1 MVKKKR
7 NIGIDLL
14 KLIACILVIT
24 LHSLPPEDLMVA
36 NNVFNLSLYYV
47 GTLAIPVFF
56 MASGYFVLN
65 KKSISYAYSFKRIK
79 NILIVVF
86 SWLILYSFAV
96 LIVKHKLNFLNEIE
110 GSFFTGVNDSHFY
123 HFWFFW
129 ALIIMLLIAPIL
141 VWILQKSFN
150 YFLVLTIVVTV
161 ICLIQDLSLHM
172 GYAYLM
178 RNTQQV
184 FRINTWLEY
193 YLLGGLVGNAHFGQI
208 REFFKTHFIAFSILD
223 IFLYIILIVYSL
235 WNRQIIGWVYAE
247 ANYNNILV
255 MLISVIS
262 MTLFATSQPK
272 AETVIEYIIPATM
285 GIYILQSFAIS
296 FLSKIALF
304 HVYPALLIPIVFI
317 ICMIVVEIALKIP
330 IVNRLFKL

>member
-1 MVKKKR
+1 
-7 NIGIDLL
+7 
-14 KLIACILVIT
+14 
-24 LHSLPPEDLMVA
+24 
-36 NNVFNLSLYYV
+36 
-47 GTLAIPVFF
+47 
-56 MASGYFVLN
+56 
-65 KKSISYAYSFKRIK
+65 
-79 NILIVVF
+79 
-86 SWLILYSFAV
+86 
-96 LIVKHKLNFLNEIE
+96 
-110 GSFFTGVNDSHFY
+110 
-123 HFWFFW
+123 
-129 ALIIMLLIAPIL
+129 
-141 VWILQKSFN
+141 
-150 YFLVLTIVVTV
+150 
-161 ICLIQDLSLHM
+161 M

-330 IVNRLFKL
+330 VVNRLFKL